1 MHPSRTFLL
10 DKKKNMVNFQ
20 NNYIK
25 LFSIMFDVWALYNSA
40 VIGNGWIT
48 PLQSLKLF
56 CTAVLG
62 MKP

>member
-1 MHPSRTFLL
+1 
-10 DKKKNMVNFQ
+10 MVNFQ

-25 LFSIMFDVWALYNSA
+25 LFSIMFGLWALHNSG

-48 PLQSLKLF
+48 PLQSLKLL